1 MKNNYH
7 KNFSENS
14 STVLHFYKS
23 LYLLYSLIFASA
35 LYLLQYVV
43 LTEVCEE
50 NMALQGSLEKGRDF

>member
-14 STVLHFYKS
+14 STVLYFYKS
-23 LYLLYSLIFASA
+23 LYLLSSLIFASA

-43 LTEVCEE
+43 LAEVCEE
-50 NMALQGSLEKGRDF
+50 NMALQRSFEKGRGF